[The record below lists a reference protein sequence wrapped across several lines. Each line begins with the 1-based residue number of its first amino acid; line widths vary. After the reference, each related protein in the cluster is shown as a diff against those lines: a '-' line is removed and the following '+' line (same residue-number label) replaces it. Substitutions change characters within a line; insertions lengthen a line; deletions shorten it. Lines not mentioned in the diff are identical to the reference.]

1 MVKSN
6 KRWNRLNK
14 LCWEGFH
21 KVMKYSSNKYPDKSA
36 NNSLELFMKNYEG
49 DWESKI
55 DQITK

>member
-1 MVKSN
+1 
-6 KRWNRLNK
+6 
-14 LCWEGFH
+14 
-21 KVMKYSSNKYPDKSA
+21 MKYSSKKYPDKSA